1 MFWAE
6 IWKNISFFLSKNFQ
20 FSEVKFS
27 VYLNRRVFEMPS
39 DGSISLHLGQSD
51 QWLLSTWISQT
62 SQSAQQIQIRLCRC
76 TGCGYSPGTHCHKVV
91 FCCSSSTKPIKS
103 STDSM
108 LSNSSFIYWTCIQ
121 CHNFL
126 HLSGRDN
133 FQWVGN
139 SVKITFVPFWKGSTL
154 YGKKMF
160 PVEANSFLIE

>member
-1 MFWAE
+1 M
-6 IWKNISFFLSKNFQ
+6 
-20 FSEVKFS
+20 KFS
-27 VYLNRRVFEMPS
+27 IYLNRRVFEMPS

-76 TGCGYSPGTHCHKVV
+76 TGCGYSLGTHCHKVV
-91 FCCSSSTKPIKS
+91 FCCSSSTKPIES

-126 HLSGRDN
+126 HLSGRDELSVGRQFCQNN
-133 FQWVGN
+133 FGSLLKGVYSIWKEN
-139 SVKITFVPFWKGSTL
+139 VPSGS
-154 YGKKMF
+154 KFF
-160 PVEANSFLIE
+160 P